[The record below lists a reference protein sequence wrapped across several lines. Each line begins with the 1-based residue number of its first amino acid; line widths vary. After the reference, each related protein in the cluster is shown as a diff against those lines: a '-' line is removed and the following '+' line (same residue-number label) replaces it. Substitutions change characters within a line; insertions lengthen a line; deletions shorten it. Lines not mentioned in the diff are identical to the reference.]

1 MTSVVTEPSLA
12 GQLVTV
18 GAQDVTVYT
27 VVVYTVEVVY
37 GVVEAAAVEVSVG
50 CDSIEVVGDERA
62 PRADEVLE
70 VVVGDE

>member
-1 MTSVVTEPSLA
+1 MISVVTEPSLA

-27 VVVYTVEVVY
+27 VVLYTVEVVY
-37 GVVEAAAVEVSVG
+37 GAAEVAAA

-70 VVVGDE
+70 VVAGDE

>member
-27 VVVYTVEVVY
+27 VVLYTVEVVY
-37 GVVEAAAVEVSVG
+37 GVVEAAAVEVAAC
-50 CDSIEVVGDERA
+50 CDSIEVVGDETA

-70 VVVGDE
+70 DVVDDE

>member
-37 GVVEAAAVEVSVG
+37 AVVEVAVVEVAGALVWVSVTG
-50 CDSIEVVGDERA
+50 QIVV
-62 PRADEVLE
+62 
-70 VVVGDE
+70 

>member
-27 VVVYTVEVVY
+27 LVV
-37 GVVEAAAVEVSVG
+37 
-50 CDSIEVVGDERA
+50 
-62 PRADEVLE
+62 
-70 VVVGDE
+70 

>member
-27 VVVYTVEVVY
+27 VVVYTVEIVNA
-37 GVVEAAAVEVSVG
+37 VVEAAAVEVAAG
-50 CDSIEVVGDERA
+50 GDSI
-62 PRADEVLE
+62 E